1 MNEHS
6 IPNNQQEINQNVVMS
21 PCTDIVSPEHSF
33 PEFPKEAY
41 IGVLAEFAE
50 LYSRHYESPKEFFY
64 IDAITVAGTAI
75 SGLVSADFPELD
87 PYTRLH
93 VLKIGP
99 SGTSKKST
107 SFRIARKFV
116 TKAIVA
122 ADEEM
127 WGKDAAGEGLKIIA
141 GAGSG
146 EGVATALSLH
156 KRVLLNYDEFS
167 RYLKKAGAEGS
178 ILSSIV
184 TDLFDS
190 PEYLNIIRVNAI

>member
-41 IGVLAEFAE
+41 IGVLADFAE
-50 LYSRHYESPKEFFY
+50 LYSQHYESPKEFFY

-122 ADEEM
+122 AERFKRSGTKPSAD
-127 WGKDAAGEGLKIIA
+127 IA
-141 GAGSG
+141 GVLAAA
-146 EGVATALSLH
+146 ENSLLPNV
-156 KRVLLNYDEFS
+156 RP
-167 RYLKKAGAEGS
+167 RAEQ
-178 ILSSIV
+178 ILAS
-184 TDLFDS
+184 FDR
-190 PEYLNIIRVNAI
+190 PGHGHEVKVP